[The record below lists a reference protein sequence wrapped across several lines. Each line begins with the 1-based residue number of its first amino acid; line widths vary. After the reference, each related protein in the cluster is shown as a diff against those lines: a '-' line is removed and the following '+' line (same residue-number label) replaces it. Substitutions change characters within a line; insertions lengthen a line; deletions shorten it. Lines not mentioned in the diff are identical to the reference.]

1 VRSVDVLR
9 WLRSNGHPVD
19 SLMAVAPNVVD
30 PTYARIHALILHMY
44 EFQNRPTAGSSDC
57 TGCARRPPVA
67 GRTRE
72 GWDALSLSR
81 DRFRG
86 CLGREQV
93 TPRRA
98 ALGVRLSQTVVDG
111 LLRLGRPH
119 TPRQH
124 PTLRL
129 PTGEASP
136 GAPSLRPILPDW
148 REPREGPTIPEVPAL
163 APGPVSLHGAGSIPL
178 SATPSSIALP
188 RL

>member
-57 TGCARRPPVA
+57 TGCARRPPAA

-98 ALGVRLSQTVVDG
+98 ALGERLSRIVIDDRRRALASG
-111 LLRLGRPH
+111 A
-119 TPRQH
+119 TPPPTSH
-124 PTLRL
+124 PL
-129 PTGEASP
+129 PTNRRGLAGRTWPSADIAGLERAP
-136 GAPSLRPILPDW
+136 GGSDHSRGPGPRARPSEPSWRREHPSLGDALVDRPP
-148 REPREGPTIPEVPAL
+148 
-163 APGPVSLHGAGSIPL
+163 
-178 SATPSSIALP
+178 
-188 RL
+188 

>member
-119 TPRQH
+119 TPPPTSHPSPTNRRGLAGRTWPSADIAGLERAPGGSDHFSRRRPRRSPSLGFDRQ
-124 PTLRL
+124 
-129 PTGEASP
+129 ASP
-136 GAPSLRPILPDW
+136 
-148 REPREGPTIPEVPAL
+148 
-163 APGPVSLHGAGSIPL
+163 
-178 SATPSSIALP
+178 
-188 RL
+188 